1 MQLLRR
7 GPSDQLLYPST
18 GREVNEQVEA
28 AFRPIQHNQISK
40 RQRIARGPS
49 RQRARHRIAATNAFL
64 DGASASDQVV
74 YQYDHSQDQQE
85 MNQAGATTYTG
96 YKTQ

>member
-1 MQLLRR
+1 M
-7 GPSDQLLYPST
+7 
-18 GREVNEQVEA
+18 
-28 AFRPIQHNQISK
+28 RP
-40 RQRIARGPS
+40 
-49 RQRARHRIAATNAFL
+49 HRIAATNAFL

-74 YQYDHSQDQQE
+74 YQYDHSQDQHE

>member
-1 MQLLRR
+1 MMTPWLCM
-7 GPSDQLLYPST
+7 
-18 GREVNEQVEA
+18 
-28 AFRPIQHNQISK
+28 RPD
-40 RQRIARGPS
+40 RIV
-49 RQRARHRIAATNAFL
+49 ATNAFL

-85 MNQAGATTYTG
+85 MNQAGATTDTG